1 MKLFFSID
9 SSTSSNQRMSTY
21 YIFVKYINNIYINKY
36 VYIYILKYAILFE
49 FRNINFGTDRKNS
62 EQIGTNRNE
71 SEKFER
77 DRISA
82 IRART
87 YYKLQKMFSFTSF
100 KQSFD
105 FLR

>member
-1 MKLFFSID
+1 MQFYSNLEI
-9 SSTSSNQRMSTY
+9 STSGQIGKIR
-21 YIFVKYINNIYINKY
+21 NK
-36 VYIYILKYAILFE
+36 
-49 FRNINFGTDRKNS
+49 S
-62 EQIGTNRNE
+62 ERIGTNRNE

-100 KQSFD
+100 KQLFD